1 MDIISSIVQY
11 RFIIPPIYIIYVL
24 LLFMPIAFHMGSN
37 GSIWVNRRAAQPE
50 DQCALGQSSQELPF
64 T

>member
-1 MDIISSIVQY
+1 
-11 RFIIPPIYIIYVL
+11 
-24 LLFMPIAFHMGSN
+24 MPIAFHMGSN

-64 T
+64 SDLPEQQWWRYSDFKAGLLN